1 MSKIEAGKSNLH
13 VTTFSV
19 VDVVDEV
26 VATITQ
32 LIKKNGNSLK
42 LSFAEDVG
50 TIRSDAT
57 KVRQVILNLVSNAA
71 KFTENGQIEVSLR
84 RDVIGL
90 NDMIIVDVRDSGIGI
105 TKENLKLVF
114 DPFMQVEEPEK
125 TGKTGTGLGL
135 AITREYCHLL
145 DGVLEATST
154 PGEGSLFT
162 ANFAADILAARVRAR
177 KS

>member
-1 MSKIEAGKSNLH
+1 MRRTVITLTSLFILWTSAVYAVNPTDVKNLPPH
-13 VTTFSV
+13 KQ
-19 VDVVDEV
+19 
-26 VATITQ
+26 A
-32 LIKKNGNSLK
+32 K
-42 LSFAEDVG
+42 LGPVG
-50 TIRSDAT
+50 HDTVPGYVEQEPI
-57 KVRQVILNLVSNAA
+57 N
-71 KFTENGQIEVSLR
+71 
-84 RDVIGL
+84 DVIHSATPRELQPQENTLKTQRLTGL
-90 NDMIIVDVRDSGIGI
+90 TAPAAPAGNDI